1 MKITNARIVLKD
13 RVIDRGTIVVENE
26 RIADI
31 REGIEK
37 DSDIDLGGKYLAPG
51 IVDLHTHGSGGFDFM
66 DGEESDIHGA
76 ARSLAKFGTTCCLTT
91 TLTSSDEELSSI
103 S

>member
-66 DGEESDIHGA
+66 DGE
-76 ARSLAKFGTTCCLTT
+76 
-91 TLTSSDEELSSI
+91 
-103 S
+103 